1 MGKGPEFFF
10 FFKKKDI
17 QMAHEYVERCSALL
31 IIREMQVNR
40 NSVYLLQNLKIELPF
55 DSAILQNLRE
65 LKLGL

>member
-1 MGKGPEFFF
+1 
-10 FFKKKDI
+10 
-17 QMAHEYVERCSALL
+17 MAHEYVERCSALL

-65 LKLGL
+65 LKLGLWRDSCIPMFIVIHNS

>member
-1 MGKGPEFFF
+1 MGKGPEYFFF
-10 FFKKKDI
+10 PKKDI
-17 QMAHEYVERCSALL
+17 QVAHEYVERCSALL

-40 NSVYLLQNLKIELPF
+40 NSVYFLQNLKIELPF